1 MREHQSESLGELARG
16 LLEDTRDLIR
26 EEIALARTEIRQEM
40 AAARSVGVAFGAA
53 GVAALLGGALLC
65 VALGGGLAA
74 LLDWPAWAGY
84 GIVAVLLL
92 GGSYALI
99 RYGITK
105 VSAIR
110 TLPKT
115 TETLKENVRWMQGK
129 SNEQ

>member
-1 MREHQSESLGELARG
+1 MREHQSESLGDLSRG

-40 AAARSVGVAFGAA
+40 AAARSVGVAFGGAA
-53 GVAALLGGALLC
+53 VAALLGSALLC

-84 GIVAVLLL
+84 GIVALLLL
-92 GGSYALI
+92 GGSYALV
-99 RYGITK
+99 RYGLTTL
-105 VSAIR
+105 SGIR